1 MLLTEPWHKPNQ
13 NQNFRRKTQPYKY
26 TPKVEKVLP
35 ADIPPEA
42 LSEPAPAP
50 AEPAPNGQPGPR
62 FSVLTG
68 TIERIT
74 YQNEENGYIVAR
86 LQPERARADQLV
98 TIVGNLPSLNPGEN
112 LELQGWWKSHPT
124 YGQQFQV
131 ERYTVKLPAT
141 ITGLQK
147 YLGSGLI
154 KGIGPKTSGKIVDH
168 FGLKTL
174 EILEANPLRLVEVP
188 GLGRKKADLIKKA
201 WEEQKA
207 IKEVMVFLQGQ
218 GISTALA
225 VRIYKNYGDASINVV
240 KNEPYKL
247 ADEVYG
253 IGFKTADK
261 IAAGLGIARDSPD
274 RLKSG
279 IKFTLSEATDEGH
292 VFLPSDELV
301 KRSAELLEA
310 PVELVEEA
318 LDSLR
323 NERGIE
329 IERLHRLEDLPDSRV
344 SAREHPATPA
354 ETARIDLEL
363 REEAASYGFG
373 SFDDDPLLDPWEEK
387 PPEDTRYEAVYLPP
401 FHRAEMG
408 ISGGL
413 LRLKTTPPSKDRLAQ
428 FKSVPFDVVFDYLSN
443 KENLTLNERQR
454 DAVRMALLEK
464 VSVLTGG
471 PGTGKTTSMRALL
484 RVLAVKKKKVVL
496 AAPTGRAAKR
506 LSEATGAPATT
517 IHRLLELRP
526 GGKAAYDRENQLD
539 ADMVIVDEASML
551 DVLLMNNLI
560 KAVPNG
566 AHILLVGDIDQLPSV
581 GAGNVLGDVV
591 ASQVIPVVRLEHIF
605 RQGAGSAIVTNAH
618 RINQG
623 EFPRTG
629 HDITDFFFFVE
640 DDTEKCGE
648 LVVDVVAERIPRKFG
663 FDPVRDVQVL
673 SPMHRTA
680 AGVVNLNT
688 ALQEKL
694 NPARDGKPERRAGG
708 KTFRVGDKVMQLKN
722 NYEKLVFNGDGGLIT
737 AINSED
743 QLLEV
748 QLEDGRRVEY
758 DFAELDEL
766 MLAYAVSVHKSQGS
780 EYPVVVLPLVTGHF
794 QMLQRN
800 LVYTAV
806 TRAKKLVVLVGSRR
820 ALGMAVKNNK
830 TNRRFSGLAPR
841 LRDFASPII
850 SSDF

>member
-1 MLLTEPWHKPNQ
+1 MSEAWRSPNQ
-13 NQNFRRKTQPYKY
+13 KYKRRTLPYKLN
-26 TPKVEKVLP
+26 PKVEKGGPV
-35 ADIPPEA
+35 DVSPE
-42 LSEPAPAP
+42 SFSTPAPVEEGTAG
-50 AEPAPNGQPGPR
+50 EKGPN

-68 TIERIT
+68 VIERIT
-74 YQNEENGYIVAR
+74 YQNEENGYIVAK
-86 LQPERARADQLV
+86 LLPEKAKHDQLV
-98 TIVGNLPSLNPGEN
+98 TIVGNLPSLNAGEN
-112 LELQGWWKSHPT
+112 LELQGWWKSHPS

-154 KGIGPKTSGKIVDH
+154 KGIGPKTSARIVDH
-168 FGLKTL
+168 FGLRTL
-174 EILEANPLRLVEVP
+174 EILEASPVRMVEVP
-188 GLGRKKADLIKKA
+188 GLGRKRADMIKKA

-218 GISTALA
+218 GISTSLA

-247 ADEVYG
+247 ADDVIG

-261 IAAGLGIARDSPD
+261 IAAGLGIAKDSPE

-279 IKFTLSEATDEGH
+279 LKYTLSEATDEGH
-292 VFLPSDELV
+292 VFLPSEELV
-301 KRSAELLEA
+301 KRSVELLEA
-310 PVELVEEA
+310 PVELVEQA
-318 LDSLR
+318 LETLR
-323 NERGIE
+323 DEKGVE
-329 IERLHRLEDLPDSRV
+329 TERLHRLEDLPDARV
-344 SAREHPATPA
+344 SARDVQVGPA
-354 ETARIDLEL
+354 EAAQIEQLV
-363 REEAASYGFG
+363 REEAERYSY
-373 SFDDDPLLDPWEEK
+373 SPFDDDPLLDPWEEK
-387 PPEDTRYEAVYLPP
+387 PPEDSRFEAVYLPP

-413 LRLKTTPPSKDRLAQ
+413 LRLKTTPPSKDRLAA
-428 FKSVPFDVVFDYLSN
+428 FKSVPFDVVFEYLSN

-454 DAVRMALLEK
+454 DAVRMALTEK

-484 RVLAVKKKKVVL
+484 RVLAVKKKKVIL

-566 AHILLVGDIDQLPSV
+566 AHLLLVGDTDQLPSV

-591 ASQVIPVVRLEHIF
+591 SSQVIPVVRLEHIF

-623 EFPRTG
+623 EFPLTG
-629 HDITDFFFFVE
+629 KDVTDFFFFVE
-640 DDTEKCGE
+640 DDTEKCGDLVVE
-648 LVVDVVAERIPRKFG
+648 LVADRIPRKFG
-663 FDPVRDVQVL
+663 FDPIKDIQVL
-673 SPMHRTA
+673 APMHRTA
-680 AGVVNLNT
+680 AGVINLNT
-688 ALQEKL
+688 QLQEKL
-694 NPARDGKPERRAGG
+694 NPARDGKPERRTGG
-708 KTFRVGDKVMQLKN
+708 KLFRVGDKVMQLKN

-743 QLLEV
+743 QMMEV
-748 QLEDGRRVEY
+748 QLEDGRLVEY

-766 MLAYAVSVHKSQGS
+766 SLAYAVSVHKSQGS
-780 EYPVVVLPLVTGHF
+780 EYPVVVLPLVTGHY

-800 LVYTAV
+800 LIYTAV
-806 TRAKKLVVLVGSRR
+806 TRAKKIVVLVGSRR

-830 TNRRFSGLAPR
+830 TSRRFSGLAPR
-841 LRDFASPII
+841 LRDFAPTIKPS
-850 SSDF
+850 F